1 MSSMIQQP
9 PQRIQIGGAGPGGD
23 QTGGGAGAPPAGGG
37 KPGPDS
43 QRVRDLIQQAI
54 DNLREAEGF
63 EGDAVGQALIA
74 KTVADL
80 RGFIGNQQKMED
92 TAMGAGPGIKLM
104 RKNAPGA

>member
-9 PQRIQIGGAGPGGD
+9 PQRIQIGGP
-23 QTGGGAGAPPAGGG
+23 QGAAPGAPGAPAAASGG

-43 QRVRDLIQQAI
+43 QQVRDLIQKAI
-54 DNLREAEGF
+54 DNLREAENL
-63 EGDAVGQALIA
+63 EGDAADQALIA
-74 KTVADL
+74 KAVADL

-104 RKNAPGA
+104 RKNSAPGA